1 MHTQLKS
8 EEEKPFIT
16 YTARE
21 MLFDGW
27 SLEPY
32 ARILTKINSLIQQS
46 SLINYT
52 IPLDLIDA
60 VKNAKFGFFSTVFV
74 FQ

>member
-1 MHTQLKS
+1 MHTQLTS
-8 EEEKPFIT
+8 EDEKPFIT

-32 ARILTKINSLIQQS
+32 ARILTTINTLT
-46 SLINYT
+46 NDA
-52 IPLDLIDA
+52 IPSEIIDA
-60 VKNAKFGFFSTVFV
+60 VANAKFGFFSTVIFLRKIV
-74 FQ
+74 E